1 MDGGSRSS
9 LLQQC
14 EALDDATVD
23 LRQLVGKR
31 ELAMRKFEDM
41 MATNMREEGNV
52 IRKLEHRVAILR

>member
-52 IRKLEHRVAILR
+52 IRKLEHRDAILR